1 MEEPERIVFRQVLSL
16 NRCFRHGSI
25 VGNNVLAV
33 NQPLGPMCNGRNYR
47 RAVSSKVRVSPRRLD
62 HAGDTTLRRP
72 CRIGKQWT
80 SSDDHWR
87 QPRSRAQVHKAKRV
101 TRCSGV
107 PQAPCTRKPLRIT
120 SLRNARLQPPQNHIL
135 AQNHGEGYRPA
146 TTNSSIPG
154 EPPAAPFALAGFS
167 LPTLDCRLLPVASHR
182 GCPGAPICT
191 NCPAATGGGA
201 IGFGFKFCFP
211 RQLSNIPTC

>member
-72 CRIGKQWT
+72 CRTGKQWT

-107 PQAPCTRKPLRIT
+107 RRKLRALANPLESHPYATRACNPHRIT
-120 SLRNARLQPPQNHIL
+120 FLRKTMGR
-135 AQNHGEGYRPA
+135 GVPA
-146 TTNSSIPG
+146 SNYQFI
-154 EPPAAPFALAGFS
+154 
-167 LPTLDCRLLPVASHR
+167 D
-182 GCPGAPICT
+182 
-191 NCPAATGGGA
+191 
-201 IGFGFKFCFP
+201 P
-211 RQLSNIPTC
+211 R